1 MHFGMDLV
9 RGGVRT
15 DVTDCR
21 NLASNARMLGLLH
34 DLSEEANQ

>member
-1 MHFGMDLV
+1 MDLV

-21 NLASNARMLGLLH
+21 NLASNARMLALLPH